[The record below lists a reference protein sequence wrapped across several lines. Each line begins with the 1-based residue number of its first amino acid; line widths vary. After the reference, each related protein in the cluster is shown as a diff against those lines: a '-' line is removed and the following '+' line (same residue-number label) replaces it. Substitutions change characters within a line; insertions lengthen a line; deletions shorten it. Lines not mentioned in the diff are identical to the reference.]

1 MTSSRITKASA
12 LADALVE
19 DLERRV
25 LSGELPP
32 GARFPTE
39 AAMVASAGVSRTVVR
54 EAFARLA
61 ASGLLESRRGS
72 GAYVAPGARYRAF
85 QITAEELLEVED
97 IYRLFE
103 MRTPLEIEMA
113 GLAAERHDETDL
125 RAMRRAIDALLRF
138 DDVDAA
144 VEADTAFHAAIAAA
158 TRNDYF
164 TRFTDFLGVRLVPPR
179 TQYLRTPDAVSRQRY
194 ISEIAADHQAILDAV
209 ARSDRSSAREAA
221 AQHMRNSHD
230 RHELMRSAINANA
243 S

>member
-1 MTSSRITKASA
+1 MTGPRPRTKASA

-25 LSGELPP
+25 MSGELPP

-85 QITAEELLEVED
+85 QITAEELREIDD
-97 IYRLFE
+97 IHRLFE

-113 GLAAERHDETDL
+113 ALAAERHDAADL
-125 RAMRRAIDALLRF
+125 QAMRGAIEAMLRSE
-138 DDVDAA
+138 DVDAA
-144 VEADTAFHAAIAAA
+144 VAADTAFHAAVAAA

-164 TRFTDFLGVRLVPPR
+164 TRFTQFLGVRLVPPR
-179 TQYLRTPDAVSRQRY
+179 TQYLRTPDTSSRRRY
-194 ISEIAADHQAILDAV
+194 VAEIAADHQAIFDAV
-209 ARSDRSSAREAA
+209 ADGDAA
-221 AQHMRNSHD
+221 AARAAASRHMSNSHD
-230 RHELMRSAINANA
+230 RHELMRATFAKA
-243 S
+243 